1 MEQWNNMSPREE
13 LNLLPSVHRSDALI
27 TELFVFRKLLG
38 LYIFVRGFRIANGAY
53 KTLRNKLQ
61 QSLSKFVLY
70 LLGFNQAS
78 NVIVAA
84 RMGSYFFFLLDL
96 PRVYAVRLEFSQTW
110 HSHLN
115 LCSYFYHEDRSL
127 IIELNHDALV
137 TAALHMLL
145 WKYSNSL
152 STETAAL
159 IASILVCRGFLL
171 PQKCWQLYVTRAS
184 AGH

>member
-1 MEQWNNMSPREE
+1 MEQWKNMSPREE
-13 LNLLPSVHRSDALI
+13 LNLWPSVHRSDALI

-115 LCSYFYHEDRSL
+115 LCSYFYHEDRSM

>member
-1 MEQWNNMSPREE
+1 MTPREE

-53 KTLRNKLQ
+53 KTLRNKPR

-84 RMGSYFFFLLDL
+84 RMGSYFFFYYIC
-96 PRVYAVRLEFSQTW
+96 PEFTRFASSFLKLGTRI
-110 HSHLN
+110 LT
-115 LCSYFYHEDRSL
+115 YVL
-127 IIELNHDALV
+127 I
-137 TAALHMLL
+137 
-145 WKYSNSL
+145 
-152 STETAAL
+152 STMKT
-159 IASILVCRGFLL
+159 V
-171 PQKCWQLYVTRAS
+171 V
-184 AGH
+184 

>member
-1 MEQWNNMSPREE
+1 MERWKNMSLREE

-84 RMGSYFFFLLDL
+84 RMGSYFFFYYIC
-96 PRVYAVRLEFSQTW
+96 PEFTRFASSFLKLGTRI
-110 HSHLN
+110 LT
-115 LCSYFYHEDRSL
+115 YVL
-127 IIELNHDALV
+127 I
-137 TAALHMLL
+137 
-145 WKYSNSL
+145 
-152 STETAAL
+152 STMKT
-159 IASILVCRGFLL
+159 VV
-171 PQKCWQLYVTRAS
+171 W
-184 AGH
+184 

>member
-1 MEQWNNMSPREE
+1 MSPREE

-84 RMGSYFFFLLDL
+84 RMGSYFFFST
-96 PRVYAVRLEFSQTW
+96 RFAQ
-110 HSHLN
+110 
-115 LCSYFYHEDRSL
+115 SYTRFASSFL
-127 IIELNHDALV
+127 KLSVL
-137 TAALHMLL
+137 ML
-145 WKYSNSL
+145 
-152 STETAAL
+152 AP
-159 IASILVCRGFLL
+159 AS
-171 PQKCWQLYVTRAS
+171 
-184 AGH
+184 